1 MTPSARDEALAL
13 IQFRRA
19 TRADVATIVSLTD
32 AAYRGEGLG
41 GWTTEAHLV
50 GVRRIDAEGVEEVL
64 AALERLIIVV
74 EIDGDLAGCIELTR
88 QGSRAV
94 LGMLAV
100 RPELQGRGIG
110 GAIIREAERIC
121 RDELGA
127 KEIRLQVLHMRS
139 DIIGWYDQLG
149 YKPNGEQI
157 PFPYGNER
165 VGVPKR
171 NDLKFIVLTK
181 VLE

>member
-1 MTPSARDEALAL
+1 MTPSAKDEALAL

-19 TRADVATIVSLTD
+19 TRADVASIVSLTD

-50 GVRRIDAEGVEEVL
+50 GVRRIDAEGVEEIL
-64 AALERLIIVV
+64 TALERMLIVA
-74 EIDGDLAGCIELTR
+74 EIDGHLVGCVELTEQR
-88 QGSRAV
+88 NRAA

-110 GAIIREAERIC
+110 RAIIREAERIC
-121 RDELGA
+121 HTEFETN
-127 KEIRLQVLHMRS
+127 EIRLQVLHMRS
-139 DIIGWYDQLG
+139 DIIAWYDRLD
-149 YKPNGEQI
+149 YKPNGEKA

-171 NDLKFIVLTK
+171 DDLEFIVLAK

>member
-1 MTPSARDEALAL
+1 MTLSARDQTPRL
-13 IQFRRA
+13 IRFCRA
-19 TRADVATIVSLTD
+19 TRADVESIVSLVD

-50 GVRRIDAEGVEEVL
+50 GVRRTDAEAVEEVL
-64 AALERLIIVV
+64 AAPESMVILAR
-74 EIDGDLAGCIELTR
+74 IDGDLVGCSQLTK
-88 QGSRAV
+88 QSSCPV

-110 GAIIREAERIC
+110 GAIIGEAERVC
-121 RDELGA
+121 RDEFGA
-127 KEIRLQVLHMRS
+127 KEIRMQVLHVRH
-139 DIIGWYDQLG
+139 DIITWYERLG
-149 YKPNGEQI
+149 YKSNGERI
-157 PFPYGNER
+157 PFPYGDER

-171 NDLKFIVLTK
+171 NDLEFVVLMK

>member
-1 MTPSARDEALAL
+1 MTPSARGDALV
-13 IQFRRA
+13 QFRRA
-19 TRADVATIVSLTD
+19 TRADVASIVSLTD

-50 GVRRIDAEGVEEVL
+50 GVRRIDAEGVEDVL
-64 AALERLIIVV
+64 AAPERTLIVV
-74 EIDGDLAGCIELTR
+74 EIDGNLAGCTELTK
-88 QGSRAV
+88 QGNHAV

-121 RDELGA
+121 RDEWRT
-127 KEIRLQVLHMRS
+127 KEVRLQVLHMRS
-139 DIIGWYDQLG
+139 DILAWYDRLG
-149 YKPNGEQI
+149 YKLNGQRA

-165 VGVPKR
+165 VGIPKR
-171 NDLKFIVLTK
+171 DDLEFIVLTK

>member
-1 MTPSARDEALAL
+1 MTPSARGDALV
-13 IQFRRA
+13 QFRRA
-19 TRADVATIVSLTD
+19 TRADVASIVSLTD
-32 AAYRGEGLG
+32 TAYRGEGLG

-50 GVRRIDAEGVEEVL
+50 GVRRIDAEGVADVL
-64 AALERLIIVV
+64 AAPERTIIVV
-74 EIDGDLAGCIELTR
+74 EIDGNLAGCTELTR
-88 QGSRAV
+88 QGDHAV

-121 RDELGA
+121 RDEWGTR
-127 KEIRLQVLHMRS
+127 EVRLQVLHMRN
-139 DIIGWYDQLG
+139 DILVWYDRLG
-149 YKPNGEQI
+149 YKPNGERA

-165 VGVPKR
+165 VGIPKR
-171 NDLKFIVLTK
+171 DDLEFIVLTK

>member
-1 MTPSARDEALAL
+1 MTPSARGDALV
-13 IQFRRA
+13 QFRRA
-19 TRADVATIVSLTD
+19 TRADVASIVSLTD

-50 GVRRIDAEGVEEVL
+50 GVRRIDAEGVEDVL
-64 AALERLIIVV
+64 AAPERTIIVV
-74 EIDGDLAGCIELTR
+74 EIDGNLAGCTELTKR
-88 QGSRAV
+88 GNHAV

-121 RDELGA
+121 RDEWGTR
-127 KEIRLQVLHMRS
+127 EVRLQVLHMRN
-139 DIIGWYDQLG
+139 DILVWYDRLG
-149 YKPNGEQI
+149 YKPNGERA

-165 VGVPKR
+165 VGIAKR
-171 NDLKFIVLTK
+171 DDLEFIVLTK

>member
-1 MTPSARDEALAL
+1 MTPSARGDALV
-13 IQFRRA
+13 QFRRA
-19 TRADVATIVSLTD
+19 TRADVASIVSLTD

-50 GVRRIDAEGVEEVL
+50 GVRRIDAEGVADVL
-64 AALERLIIVV
+64 AAPERTIIVV
-74 EIDGDLAGCIELTR
+74 EIDGNLAGCTELTR
-88 QGSRAV
+88 QGNHAV

-121 RDELGA
+121 RDEWGTR
-127 KEIRLQVLHMRS
+127 EVRLQVLHMRN
-139 DIIGWYDQLG
+139 DILVWYDRLG
-149 YKPNGEQI
+149 YKPNGERA

-165 VGVPKR
+165 VGIPKR
-171 NDLKFIVLTK
+171 DDLEFIVLTK

>member
-1 MTPSARDEALAL
+1 MTPSARGDALV
-13 IQFRRA
+13 QFRRA
-19 TRADVATIVSLTD
+19 TRADVASIVSLTD

-50 GVRRIDAEGVEEVL
+50 GVRRIDAEGVADVL
-64 AALERLIIVV
+64 AAPERTIIIV
-74 EIDGDLAGCIELTR
+74 EIDGNLAGCTELTR
-88 QGSRAV
+88 QGNHAV

-110 GAIIREAERIC
+110 GAIIHEAERIC
-121 RDELGA
+121 RDEWGTR
-127 KEIRLQVLHMRS
+127 EVRLQVLHMRN
-139 DIIGWYDQLG
+139 DILVWYDRLG
-149 YKPNGEQI
+149 YKPNGERA

-165 VGVPKR
+165 VGIPKR
-171 NDLKFIVLTK
+171 DDLEFIVLTK